1 MLPFFLSAYPA
12 RLDGKVGEIII
23 DVPDE
28 DEGSTFDTNVHF
40 VPSGSDEPSESF
52 HLNNIVELKKGG
64 VGLPRSVLGWAA
76 GMDLAGNGLE
86 VRIKDAGG
94 KQEGREISPG
104 VWVNNVVFEDEGD
117 LEQEGRVVQFE
128 RVGRRDALFV
138 RLVSLSEALWETL

>member
-1 MLPFFLSAYPA
+1 
-12 RLDGKVGEIII
+12 LDGKVGEIII

-94 KQEGREISPG
+94 KQ
-104 VWVNNVVFEDEGD
+104 GD